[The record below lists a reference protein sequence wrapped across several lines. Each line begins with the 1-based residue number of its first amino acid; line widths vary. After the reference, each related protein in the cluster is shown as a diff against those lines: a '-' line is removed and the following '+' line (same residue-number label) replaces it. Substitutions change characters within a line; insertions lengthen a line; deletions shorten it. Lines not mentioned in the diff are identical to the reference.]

1 MAKTLLTEDFDS
13 LTIPDELCE
22 LDLEFEDL
30 DMPVEREWTEYTNTS
45 GPMRD
50 YGDTGEVDGTSSGTV
65 HNWHWYDYEP
75 TEDDFAAYLKVPA
88 EGITQNMLDGIDAD
102 DFREFLEGYHAE
114 DAAEDA
120 AENYTDD
127 DVDWDDQQDGGWED
141 YYPESLKEAE
151 LKEAKKRKKKHYDSM
166 FITTGDI
173 DYNIRQFNK
182 RMGTDFPGN
191 DNGNPST
198 VEAGMTPDGGIGPA
212 CNGSS
217 GNGAAEGTGLTE
229 AKRYVRR
236 YYIRPQNLFC
246 SNKTDILKALIEL
259 GDQNCSIYTLNNLGD
274 EKDVTKLTNKDIIY
288 YYDDGILY
296 DKNHVKVMDYDL
308 YIKHEENRDK
318 IDVNQVSD
326 NRFSDVYDDRMT
338 DMTKTDEVKE
348 ELEEDPFDLDYD
360 SPEAKEGEA
369 NVCCICGKEFEGSGN
384 NPAPYKSTGVCCDEC
399 NARYVIPARIERLHK
414 HK

>member
-13 LTIPDELCE
+13 LNIPDELCE

-30 DMPVEREWTEYTNTS
+30 DVPVEREWTEYTNAS

-88 EGITQNMLDGIDAD
+88 KDITQKMLDGIDAD
-102 DFREFLEGYHAE
+102 DFREFLEDYHAE

-141 YYPESLKEAE
+141 YYPESLEEAE
-151 LKEAKKRKKKHYDSM
+151 LKEAKKRKKKPYDSM

-191 DNGNPST
+191 DNSNPST
-198 VEAGMTPDGGIGPA
+198 VEASMTPDGGIGTA

-217 GNGAAEGTGLTE
+217 GDGSAEGAGLTE

-326 NRFSDVYDDRMT
+326 NRFSDVYDYRMT

-369 NVCCICGKEFEGSGN
+369 NVCCICGKEFEGYGN
-384 NPAPYKSTGVCCDEC
+384 NPAPYKNTGVCCDEC

-414 HK
+414 RK

>member
-13 LTIPDELCE
+13 LNIPDELCY

-30 DMPVEREWTEYTNTS
+30 DVPVEREWTEYTNTS

-88 EGITQNMLDGIDAD
+88 EDITQKMLDGIDAD
-102 DFREFLEGYHAE
+102 DFREFLEDYHAE

-127 DVDWDDQQDGGWED
+127 DVDWDDPQDGGWED
-141 YYPESLKEAE
+141 YYPESLEETE
-151 LKEAKKRKKKHYDSM
+151 LKEAKKRKKKPYDSM

-198 VEAGMTPDGGIGPA
+198 VEAGMTPDGGIGTA

-217 GNGAAEGTGLTE
+217 GDGLAEGVGLTE

-369 NVCCICGKEFEGSGN
+369 NVCCICGKEFEGYGN
-384 NPAPYKSTGVCCDEC
+384 NPAPYKNTGVCCDEC
-399 NARYVIPARIERLHK
+399 NARYVIPARIERLRK
-414 HK
+414 RK

>member
-1 MAKTLLTEDFDS
+1 ME
-13 LTIPDELCE
+13 
-22 LDLEFEDL
+22 
-30 DMPVEREWTEYTNTS
+30 
-45 GPMRD
+45 
-50 YGDTGEVDGTSSGTV
+50 
-65 HNWHWYDYEP
+65 
-75 TEDDFAAYLKVPA
+75 
-88 EGITQNMLDGIDAD
+88 
-102 DFREFLEGYHAE
+102 
-114 DAAEDA
+114 
-120 AENYTDD
+120 
-127 DVDWDDQQDGGWED
+127 
-141 YYPESLKEAE
+141 EAE
-151 LKEAKKRKKKHYDSM
+151 LKEAKKRKKKPYDSM

-173 DYNIRQFNK
+173 DHNIRQFNK

-191 DNGNPST
+191 DNSNPST
-198 VEAGMTPDGGIGPA
+198 VEASMTPDGGIGTA

-217 GNGAAEGTGLTE
+217 GDGAAEGTGLTE

-369 NVCCICGKEFEGSGN
+369 NVCCICGKEFEGYGN
-384 NPAPYKSTGVCCDEC
+384 NPAPYKNTGVCCDEC

>member
-1 MAKTLLTEDFDS
+1 
-13 LTIPDELCE
+13 
-22 LDLEFEDL
+22 
-30 DMPVEREWTEYTNTS
+30 
-45 GPMRD
+45 
-50 YGDTGEVDGTSSGTV
+50 
-65 HNWHWYDYEP
+65 
-75 TEDDFAAYLKVPA
+75 
-88 EGITQNMLDGIDAD
+88 MLDDIDAD
-102 DFREFLEGYHAE
+102 DFYNFLIAYHTD
-114 DAAEDA
+114 DAIADA
-120 AENYTDD
+120 KDNYTED
-127 DVDWDDQQDGGWED
+127 DVDWDDDQDD
-141 YYPESLKEAE
+141 YYDDYTEDDVDWYDDRDDYYDESLE
-151 LKEAKKRKKKHYDSM
+151 EAKKRKKKPYDSM
-166 FITTGDI
+166 SITTGDI

-198 VEAGMTPDGGIGPA
+198 VEASMTPDGGIGTA

-217 GNGAAEGTGLTE
+217 CGGSSKGASLTE

-236 YYIRPQNLFC
+236 YYIRPQNIFC
-246 SNKTDILKALIEL
+246 SNKTDILKSLIEL

-288 YYDDGILY
+288 YYDNGILY

-326 NRFSDVYDDRMT
+326 NKFSDVYDDRMT

-360 SPEAKEGEA
+360 QTEAENDEV
-369 NVCCICGKEFEGSGN
+369 NICCICGKEFEGHGN
-384 NPAPYKSTGVCCDEC
+384 NPAPYKNTGVCCDEC
-399 NARYVIPARIERLHK
+399 NVHYVIPARIEQLHK